1 MPNMKCQIRSWFS
14 TQRKK
19 LNLSSWPHRWWVL
32 TICSGNWNS
41 IGWNRHSWNGN
52 LMHQFVKLLKLHLIV
67 CWSWI
72 IATRKR
78 GLELEYFWLK
88 TFWSNTQ
95 CKELSTV
102 LLMQRIWDECPIT
115 EIEMRSTATTNTIAE
130 AEAKTEETPALSWTI
145 LQAFLARTTWERL
158 SAKTCMKN
166 KSIAFTHLWV
176 FKEKKALTPLRL

>member
-19 LNLSSWPHRWWVL
+19 PNLSSWPHRWWVL

-88 TFWSNTQ
+88 NVLEQYTMQGAFNSVVDAAHMRRVPNHRNRNAQHSNDKYNSRSRSKSKGQNRGDTSFVMDNITSI
-95 CKELSTV
+95 LSPNN
-102 LLMQRIWDECPIT
+102 LRK
-115 EIEMRSTATTNTIAE
+115 IER
-130 AEAKTEETPALSWTI
+130 
-145 LQAFLARTTWERL
+145 
-158 SAKTCMKN
+158 KN
-166 KSIAFTHLWV
+166 LY
-176 FKEKKALTPLRL
+176 EK